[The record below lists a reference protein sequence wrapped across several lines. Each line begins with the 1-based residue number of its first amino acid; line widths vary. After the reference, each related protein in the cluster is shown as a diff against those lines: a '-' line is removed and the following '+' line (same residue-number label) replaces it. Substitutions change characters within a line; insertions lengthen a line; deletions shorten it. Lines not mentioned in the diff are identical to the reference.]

1 MNSRR
6 YAMASLSMV
15 LLAVTIVSVSAL
27 GQNAYAGAGMSLS
40 ADCSGSTCDI
50 SGTTDRTNEPV
61 MLVLSNSLGIHGVDQ
76 MDSSGGIY
84 STTVNVSNLDGTYT
98 ITVNQG
104 SSSKYKI
111 SVDID
116 VSGGTSDSSVSVSNV
131 VGVVEEQASVEETVI
146 VTPLGG
152 LSLTASGVLG
162 STTIDVSGTTDRSDE
177 DVTIVV
183 TASNGNKVHFAQES
197 VSDGSF
203 STTWNVSASDD
214 GAYTITANQGS
225 SSKYNLSVSVD
236 VSDGTSTSSASVS
249 NQAAAAEEEA
259 GSVEAVEVAAGGLT
273 LTAGGVEGSTTIDV
287 SGTTDRNGDIVL
299 TVTAPN
305 GNIVSIDQI
314 SPSGGSFMTTIEVG
328 GQLWSQDGMY
338 TVSAQQGDASN
349 YKTSAQVEI
358 VDGVVIPE
366 FGVIAAMILAVAIVS
381 IIVVTAKTKLSIV
394 PRY

>member
-6 YAMASLSMV
+6 YTMTSLSIV

-104 SSSKYKI
+104 SSSKYNL

-116 VSGGTSDSSVSVSNV
+116 VSGGTSDSSASISNI
-131 VGVVEEQASVEETVI
+131 VGIVEEEASVEETVT
-146 VTPLGG
+146 VTPAGG
-152 LSLTASGVLG
+152 LS
-162 STTIDVSGTTDRSDE
+162 
-177 DVTIVV
+177 
-183 TASNGNKVHFAQES
+183 
-197 VSDGSF
+197 
-203 STTWNVSASDD
+203 
-214 GAYTITANQGS
+214 
-225 SSKYNLSVSVD
+225 
-236 VSDGTSTSSASVS
+236 
-249 NQAAAAEEEA
+249 
-259 GSVEAVEVAAGGLT
+259 
-273 LTAGGVEGSTTIDV
+273 LTAGGVEGSTTIDI
-287 SGTTDRNGDIVL
+287 SGTTDRTGDITL

-305 GNIVSIDQI
+305 GNIVGVSQL
-314 SPSGGSFMTTIEVG
+314 SPSGGSFMSTIEVG
-328 GQLWSQDGMY
+328 GPLWSQDGMY
-338 TVSAQQGDASN
+338 KISAQQGAASN
-349 YKTSAQVEI
+349 YKTSTEVEI
-358 VDGVVIPE
+358 VDGHVIPE
-366 FGVIAAMILAVAIVS
+366 FGVIAVMILAVAIVS